1 MMFLLH
7 DPPGFPSCIP
17 STSKSGIMKAA
28 YQGNTDTLQENVK
41 DSSTKFCWCF
51 THKEKQE
58 NIPCKSDCLNSSV
71 VLACLVVSDLR
82 ESGNQLT
89 VSEDVELLNTTKH
102 LLVLNLTKDDH
113 NCENY
118 RNLSSKEKD
127 CNHGNITYDPN
138 VSQHLVCC
146 HVGTLHLLHTSNLSS
161 CHLHLHLHVLVEGPV
176 GELVLNIPTR
186 NQNHLVLFSVTAA
199 SNMTVCLLANA
210 APLYRNCSYATAAE
224 VVLLFNHTGTVVI
237 ELQTENR
244 VPSQNRSVRVCV
256 EGNRKASPQDRV
268 NSTCQPTP
276 SPSPVQSRDGKAVRI
291 LAAKQAYPTNTDV
304 TFLAV
309 ADVPDPVD
317 FLWLFGDFR
326 SARTTSRTVTKRYQQ
341 PGSYDVVVVASHGQT
356 SVTSDA
362 FPLVVQRAVKL
373 NRLVHQA
380 SVPQNQ
386 TVSVSCRVN
395 VGTNLTFLWNF
406 GDGTTRPG
414 QNTEQHVFHKL
425 GEFRLEVTV
434 SNMVSSASL
443 SSYIFVV
450 DRPCRPPPVKNMG
463 PPKLQVRRYEVIR
476 LGVTYETKVDCDVS
490 EGLNYTWTLF
500 DSAGRTFSLPLTDTH
515 RQSLTLQR
523 NLLPYDTYT
532 AVARVQVIGTVV
544 YSNYSVRVQV
554 MPSPPVV
561 FIQGGTNVFIN
572 RSSGTIILDG
582 QASYDPDFP
591 VNPLSYSW
599 TCKPVS
605 SIASSCFDQHV
616 HTSSPVL
623 QFPAGFLKHNFDQFQ
638 FTLTVHSGERSA
650 SSETFVTIT
659 PNLSRRMSVS
669 CPECQGDHVSWDQTF
684 SVTAMCEDCD
694 IPAEL
699 IQYSWSLY
707 VVNASSKPVTE
718 VPFCSTVDLT
728 AFSSIMENAATSPQ
742 TPEISTPH
750 PPAASSH
757 SGLSESEPSSS
768 QPVLTYSD
776 HTDQEDIISES
787 PVDPDSST
795 YWDVAFPVL
804 ESGGEGVRQDPDYD
818 VPFPSAEEGDPGMS
832 AGRPTGVDGESFSPG
847 DDSVFDPAT
856 RHQDE
861 GSNLVDP
868 KPSLVIQEP
877 SLLDLPRHPVDRGLF
892 QSYTYTGSSSP
903 SLIFR
908 PFSLKPGSRY
918 MLEVAAKHQNSILGR
933 TQLFLQTKPV
943 PKGMTCQVQPAKG
956 TELHTHFSIFCT
968 SGREDLLYEYSYR
981 AGGRRRRMLYQGRD
995 FQLYFSLPSGDPS
1008 DDYKVTIYT
1017 EIRSG
1022 TSGSAT
1028 KPCPVTVQVQPSF
1041 LRHTSSSSSGHDPD
1055 LELSESGLRNL
1066 SALMQ
1071 LGNSAEICSYVSLL
1085 STILNRLSLDAEA
1098 NTQVQRHMRNVLIG
1112 TVCELEQVSVTDSIC
1127 ILEDLLQVTD
1137 QVALMSA
1144 RRVTAHV
1151 RGVSE
1156 QFSESSPPHYT
1167 NQKMLSSLI
1176 SLLSY
1181 SLQAVINCSFT
1192 PETPN
1197 CADMQTLESHTG
1209 RKDPPNA
1216 CLRDSS
1222 AGPQTRQR
1230 RSTPTEQVMQL
1241 VTDILQTASDL
1252 MLKSIL
1258 FHETK
1263 ELSVSS
1269 GLITLYAASQ
1279 NQTSAVISSGSTT
1292 FHMPES
1298 LIQILFNHHGRVT
1311 DRFQRQPCVLIVLTE
1326 LSHSPFTWAS
1336 SPAQLSGPV
1345 VDLSLY
1351 KCSTKRKIPVRSLI
1365 QPIVTELHHLQRNR
1379 SSVSECIL
1387 LHSQVNYH
1395 SFNITQEHL
1404 QQAIQLTVAFTPPS
1418 TKAFPIMLLFRMFER
1433 PTPSMHHLQRVHRW
1447 ESNTTRITLPPSY
1460 LSAAGVGHLALLNAD
1475 FGKAPRSK
1483 HLSEQLSYSLMVDSS
1498 LCLSWD
1504 SQQGAWTSHGC
1515 RTEQADTSPAVK
1527 CSCRQ
1532 LKPLTVMQQQIQSNH
1547 ETADLDPF
1555 LSLSASGDLTVLA
1568 VLMLCLCLYIPGLV
1582 ACQRADVVSEDNRR
1596 IHHLSDNPPSDP
1608 HLYAVTVHT
1617 GLWSAARMSAK
1628 VYIVLYGEDGTSQTR
1643 ELQVP
1648 ECTLFRRNSQDTFI
1662 LSSAEGLGPLWGVH
1676 IWHDNSGASPEWYLK
1691 QVEVSEV
1698 SRGCVRRW
1706 LFVGQCWLAVN
1717 KGDGRVERELRVCTE
1732 GIGFVKMLHLKL
1744 SEYMADFHIWM
1755 SVYSCSCP
1763 NSFTHTQRL
1772 TVCLLLLLGYAC
1784 VNAVII
1790 SQMDDQLLFIDMSAV
1805 SVTTGLLSAVAVLPG
1820 ATVVSLLFRR
1830 REVKLKGSGV
1840 QQAKSKMTEKDCF
1853 EVNEFESHL
1862 SWSSCQQWDSY
1873 RKKYQD
1879 ADLESLFTTCPENK
1893 DTDKEP
1899 DVGKEFELLTEGS
1912 RFNRTQKACLNGT
1925 RQEDEEEVQ
1934 QEKDTRERCSSD
1946 WSFEEGSHIQTARP
1960 GQQREKRSRP
1970 TSQWCH
1976 CLAWTLCLLL
1986 SLSCLVLSAVLGMRF
2001 SSSKALLWIHS
2012 FFFSLTS
2019 CIFLV
2024 QPAVILTAAV
2034 TVSCWYRKRSDF
2046 YSFSSLEALKMSRH
2060 TYQPEEQITSSTFP
2074 QRRRSYLE
2082 KLLGARQRARFLRVV
2097 RPPTPAE
2104 LRKNRRKKRRDALM
2118 HKTLRDLSLCV
2129 FMLLLMMCITYSSS
2143 FSDHYH
2149 LNRAVRRHFM
2159 GNHGNA
2165 FMSVQM
2171 HEDWWKWT
2179 QTSLLDLLYKSASS
2193 KTESYIVIGDPILQ
2207 KMEVSDTFQIQ
2218 ISMVTLPRLCGPL
2231 GCYSGLNATVG
2242 SGHTKS
2248 DAASKLELLRSGG
2261 WPGGQTMALKVQ
2273 FTLYSPATN
2282 LFTSVALLT
2291 EQSPTRVLLPSVK
2304 VQSVRVYHTAALWD
2318 YVITVCQLFFFVM
2331 SLLQLCLQVSNIS
2344 QQGLMGYLRK
2354 LCNLVEVSLLMATI
2368 VYYVCH
2374 IYHSVV
2380 VMEVVELLQRRS
2392 YRGHVDV
2399 GLLATW
2405 EQCIRTLRGI
2415 MVFLLTVKCATVLRL
2430 NRTLTVSAALF
2441 SHSLSSLLWPA
2452 ISGLILLV
2460 ALSCV
2465 GHLLDPQNSWSFGS
2479 VLSTVWT
2486 LLCRHRGL
2494 GVDRHLLFSGRDLFY
2509 YGVLCLTSTLVWAA
2523 MVIAVVSSLARAIK
2537 RCQNRRN
2544 VFTMAELASY
2554 IRQRVSEF
2562 TGRQRR
2568 ASTSNHE
2575 EGRMYYLEEFESS
2588 VDELLFRLNAL
2599 SSSLHHTLP
2608 PKAHRYREEDSP
2620 VSSSI
2625 SEPQRAVLSQMMVKD
2640 AAGIGDHSV
2649 SNLGET
2655 PTSPHLVSSQVKL
2668 NILQVLQQ
2676 RSKMRHNPSSD
2687 YKLKGDCCL
2696 SCPEPPSLKGLWKGD
2711 VLEKQADQQSKTN
2724 DWLRETQPAHREVVV
2739 EVLVH
2744 DDPGKV
2750 EPDIH

>member
-1 MMFLLH
+1 MYL
-7 DPPGFPSCIP
+7 PI
-17 STSKSGIMKAA
+17 
-28 YQGNTDTLQENVK
+28 
-41 DSSTKFCWCF
+41 
-51 THKEKQE
+51 
-58 NIPCKSDCLNSSV
+58 
-71 VLACLVVSDLR
+71 
-82 ESGNQLT
+82 GNQQEGSVALYT
-89 VSEDVELLNTTKH
+89 AEGPFLH
-102 LLVLNLTKDDH
+102 
-113 NCENY
+113 
-118 RNLSSKEKD
+118 NLS
-127 CNHGNITYDPN
+127 
-138 VSQHLVCC
+138 VSASPPRVQAGQTFV
-146 HVGTLHLLHTSNLSS
+146 
-161 CHLHLHLHVLVEGPV
+161 VEVSGSLAGRP
-176 GELVLNIPTR
+176 GQPTGQLR
-186 NQNHLVLFSVTAA
+186 
-199 SNMTVCLLANA
+199 
-210 APLYRNCSYATAAE
+210 LY
-224 VVLLFNHTGTVVI
+224 
-237 ELQTENR
+237 
-244 VPSQNRSVRVCV
+244 SVRISF
-256 EGNRKASPQDRV
+256 KIHSHKTV
-268 NSTCQPTP
+268 NAQIFLAFLVTMSLFCPL
-276 SPSPVQSRDGKAVRI
+276 AVRI

-341 PGSYDVVVVASHGQT
+341 PGSHFSNSGIYYDVVVVASHGQT

-532 AVARVQVIGTVV
+532 AVARVISTVV

-659 PNLSRRMSVS
+659 PNLSRYKMSVS

-757 SGLSESEPSSS
+757 SGRSQLFPLHTGLSESEPSSS

-832 AGRPTGVDGESFSPG
+832 AGRPTDGESFSPG

-892 QSYTYTGSSSP
+892 QSYTYTGTISSP

-1252 MLKSIL
+1252 MLSIL

-1555 LSLSASGDLTVLA
+1555 LSASGDLTVLA

-1698 SRGCVRRW
+1698 KRW

-1717 KGDGRVERELRVCTE
+1717 KCDGRVERELRVCTE

-1853 EVNEFESHL
+1853 E
-1862 SWSSCQQWDSY
+1862 
-1873 RKKYQD
+1873 
-1879 ADLESLFTTCPENK
+1879 
-1893 DTDKEP
+1893 
-1899 DVGKEFELLTEGS
+1899 
-1912 RFNRTQKACLNGT
+1912 ACLNGT
-1925 RQEDEEEVQ
+1925 RQEDEEEDQ

-2019 CIFLV
+2019 CIFLI

-2034 TVSCWYRKRSDF
+2034 TVSCWYRKRSNF

-2179 QTSLLDLLYKSASS
+2179 QTSLLDLLYKS
-2193 KTESYIVIGDPILQ
+2193 SYIVIGDPILQ

-2318 YVITVCQLFFFVM
+2318 YVITVCQVECFFFFNLSDVPDYALVVQKRT
-2331 SLLQLCLQVSNIS
+2331 SISHRFPLLQ
-2344 QQGLMGYLRK
+2344 
-2354 LCNLVEVSLLMATI
+2354 VSLLMATI

-2479 VLSTVWT
+2479 VLSAVWT

-2523 MVIAVVSSLARAIK
+2523 MKCSS
-2537 RCQNRRN
+2537 C
-2544 VFTMAELASY
+2544 TY
-2554 IRQRVSEF
+2554 SEVCKCSF
-2562 TGRQRR
+2562 FQ
-2568 ASTSNHE
+2568 
-2575 EGRMYYLEEFESS
+2575 MYYLEEFESS

-2625 SEPQRAVLSQMMVKD
+2625 SEPQVT
-2640 AAGIGDHSV
+2640 H
-2649 SNLGET
+2649 
-2655 PTSPHLVSSQVKL
+2655 SQVKL